1 MWSLIYGEIQRIKS
15 KSCFMIQE
23 SWLSCTRFGIVSDPL
38 SRNLVN
44 ILVAITALLFIQES
58 AASAFGAVC
67 REYYYN
73 MADTTDDLIGRFITE
88 LESTNR
94 FSR

>member
-1 MWSLIYGEIQRIKS
+1 MHIIVF
-15 KSCFMIQE
+15 CF
-23 SWLSCTRFGIVSDPL
+23 
-38 SRNLVN
+38 
-44 ILVAITALLFIQES
+44 AQES

-67 REYYYN
+67 REYYN
-73 MADTTDDLIGRFITE
+73 MTDSTDDLIGRFITE

>member
-1 MWSLIYGEIQRIKS
+1 M
-15 KSCFMIQE
+15 
-23 SWLSCTRFGIVSDPL
+23 SDSL

-44 ILVAITALLFIQES
+44 ILVAITALFIQES